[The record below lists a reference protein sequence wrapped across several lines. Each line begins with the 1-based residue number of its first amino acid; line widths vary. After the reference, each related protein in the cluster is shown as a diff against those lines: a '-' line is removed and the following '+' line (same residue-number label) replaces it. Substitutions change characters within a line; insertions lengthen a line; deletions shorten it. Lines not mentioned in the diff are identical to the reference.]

1 MDKLWERI
9 LDSLIDGTFTQGFI
23 TVALVGTA
31 CTLVL
36 MDKAVP
42 ELIGYGL
49 TSVLGFYFG
58 SQAVHLALKNR
69 RESE

>member
-9 LDSLIDGTFTQGFI
+9 LDSLTDGTFAQGAI
-23 TVALVGTA
+23 TVAFVGTA

-36 MDKAVP
+36 MDKTVP
-42 ELIGYGL
+42 DLIAYGA

-58 SQAVHLALKNR
+58 SQAVHQILKGR
-69 RESE
+69 KE